1 MNERNNT
8 GGIGS
13 GIGLLLLCHLF
24 AEFLLFVLGIFFP
37 YNLFVPGTSHPLSEW
52 IFAAM
57 IFIGI
62 TQLLYGVPL
71 CIWLYRRRRLE
82 TMKGVAVGMLLT
94 FLLNGGCYALF
105 WIRW

>member
-1 MNERNNT
+1 MNQRNNT

-13 GIGLLLLCHLF
+13 GIALLALF
-24 AEFLLFVLGIFFP
+24 HCGAEFLLFLLGRFFP
-37 YNLFVPGTSHPLSEW
+37 YNFLPPSIAAFDIYILF
-52 IFAAM
+52 AM
-57 IFIGI
+57 LFIGV

-71 CIWLYRRRRLE
+71 CMWLAHRRRFE

-94 FLLNGGCYALF
+94 ALLNGGCYALL